1 MTSDP
6 GLLGSL
12 GVRAGELVLDF
23 LAGDAAELR
32 DDLRAG
38 EPLVKNGGREVKSS
52 SDFFLPVLVR
62 GVSNELDLDV
72 GLLYRLEVDLAFV
85 IPDLA
90 PNFREEPGPD
100 PASKSFLVCL
110 TISGAGSSLS
120 LTPNRTPVE
129 ALLEG
134 SVLAPAAALTPPL
147 AAGFVLLTA
156 ALGLGLGGDWGCLFF
171 SAMTIE
177 SLTSAGF
184 WLRTPWT
191 RGVSRSRGGRGGGL
205 SQGGGAAS
213 SRENGSMGEAAGAAC
228 DRTSTDC
235 ALFIDSRLLLLVV

>member
-1 MTSDP
+1 MAELTGLPLTIGDKWLGLAGSAGLEVTPGPVP

-12 GVRAGELVLDF
+12 GILAGELVLDF

-38 EPLVKNGGREVKSS
+38 EPLVRNGGREVRSS
-52 SDFFLPVLVR
+52 SDFFRPVLVR

-90 PNFREEPGPD
+90 PNFREEPDPD

-110 TISGAGSSLS
+110 TMSGAGSSLS
-120 LTPNRTPVE
+120 LTPNSTPVE

-134 SVLAPAAALTPPL
+134 RVLAPAAALTPP
-147 AAGFVLLTA
+147 
-156 ALGLGLGGDWGCLFF
+156 
-171 SAMTIE
+171 
-177 SLTSAGF
+177 
-184 WLRTPWT
+184 
-191 RGVSRSRGGRGGGL
+191 
-205 SQGGGAAS
+205 
-213 SRENGSMGEAAGAAC
+213 
-228 DRTSTDC
+228 
-235 ALFIDSRLLLLVV
+235 